1 MTAEEGRKRRFFQN
15 FPCRL
20 HRFVLQFSCLR
31 IWATQF
37 SLTLV
42 IKNSYNKKVGIG
54 AEKWPSGR
62 RRLTRNQLSGLPF
75 REFESHLLRHFCF
88 YENLTKSKTPLAS
101 GVFAFLSPD
110 AIDRNIPESNRL
122 SYNKP
127 HNGIRD
133 SEWPWGIIRSNLFSI
148 VLQCFSGLLRLYDV
162 DFRYAQACPKS
173 LYGRAEKWP

>member
-1 MTAEEGRKRRFFQN
+1 MPILSKKTYRTGG
-15 FPCRL
+15 
-20 HRFVLQFSCLR
+20 VTFSLTTYR
-31 IWATQF
+31 VTLSQINDTATQF

-133 SEWPWGIIRSNLFSI
+133 SEQPWGIIQSNLFSI
-148 VLQCFSGLLRLYDV
+148 ALQCFSGLLRLYDV